1 MSDNDNLSTRTA
13 IVEKEI
19 ATMHGVFNRFDL
31 ALEKIT
37 EISTSLKQIIAVHD
51 LRLVEREKADLAIFE
66 LIEKRKE
73 EYGRGIERVHQKM
86 DDLSN
91 DIRREVRHEIN
102 EQYDELKEAVR
113 RFEASQKDIADKID
127 RRIDT
132 QLQERDRRFA
142 DLEKDRMKIN
152 ERLHAIERKAWF
164 MMGGAGLLGVLIGS
178 LDKIAQ
184 FLGNG

>member
-1 MSDNDNLSTRTA
+1 MSDIDTLATRTA

-19 ATMHGVFNRFDL
+19 DTMHGVFNRFDL

-37 EISTSLKQIIAVHD
+37 EISSSLKQIIAVHD
-51 LRLVEREKADLAIFE
+51 LQLVEREKADLAIFE

-73 EYGRGIERVHQKM
+73 EYGRGIEIVYQKM

-113 RFEASQKDIADKID
+113 RIEASQKDIADKID
-127 RRIDT
+127 RRIDA
-132 QLQERDRRFA
+132 QIQERERRFT
-142 DLEKDRMKIN
+142 DMEK
-152 ERLHAIERKAWF
+152 ERSKLDNRLQDVERKAWL

-178 LDKIAQ
+178 LDKIAR
-184 FLGNG
+184 FLGGG